1 MRPGIGQNAH
11 TLGERDLGGKRVSYT
26 DNGGSGQGMTA
37 LTRQPDSPFGA
48 ANWQPEVVQ
57 LLNEHHLVATSEAPR
72 RRMHFAVSLGQFLQG
87 LRDAEVCTLYG
98 RFITDLDSF
107 CYQLERAIPGPLVER
122 RIDGPRGITALL
134 RSREVY
140 RGRPASKFR
149 FYIWHDADV
158 LFRENERLFGRLVDA
173 LAGVAAEAE
182 YACDDLLLIHR
193 TVFVGGHAL
202 DGYAEREDGQF
213 RVWAPDDDAGEP
225 FWQVVTG
232 LEQPPVMRYQIDS
245 LGP

>member
-1 MRPGIGQNAH
+1 M
-11 TLGERDLGGKRVSYT
+11 S
-26 DNGGSGQGMTA
+26 A

-57 LLNEHHLVATSEAPR
+57 LLNEHHLVATSESQR

-122 RIDGPRGITALL
+122 RIDGPRGVTALL
-134 RSREVY
+134 RSRGVF
-140 RGRPASKFR
+140 RGRPAAKFR

-158 LFRENERLFGRLVDA
+158 LCRENQQLFGLLVDA

-193 TVFVGGHAL
+193 TVFVGGQL
-202 DGYAEREDGQF
+202 LETYADCDDGQF
-213 RVWAPDDDAGEP
+213 QVWAQDGEAGDP

-232 LEQPPVMRYQIDS
+232 IEQPPVLRYLIDA
-245 LGP
+245 LGR